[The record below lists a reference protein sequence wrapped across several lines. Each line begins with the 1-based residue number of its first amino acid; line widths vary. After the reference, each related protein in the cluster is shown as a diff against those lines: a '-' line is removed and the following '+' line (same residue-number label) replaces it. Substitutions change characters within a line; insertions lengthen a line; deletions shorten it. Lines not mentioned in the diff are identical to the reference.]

1 MPFWGWLVV
10 GLGAW
15 LVAAALIVLALSV
28 FFRGVGRIVSDEH
41 EAESWATTGPLR
53 GDREEE
59 PMQTRRLHRVRV
71 RRR

>member
-41 EAESWATTGPLR
+41 DADAAAPSRSRATTLNAYVPER
-53 GDREEE
+53 AS
-59 PMQTRRLHRVRV
+59 
-71 RRR
+71 